1 MIEAG
6 RVCIVEAGRR
16 KGEKVTVKKVM
27 GAYAV
32 AVDSKNKERKY
43 SVRQL
48 TPTEEKK

>member
-6 RVCIVEAGRR
+6 RVCIIESGRR
-16 KGEKVTVKKVM
+16 KGEKVTVKKVV

-32 AVDSKNKERKY
+32 AVDSKDKERKY
-43 SVRQL
+43 AVRQL

>member
-16 KGEKVTVKKVM
+16 KGEKVTITKVV

-43 SVRQL
+43 AVRQL